1 MVDVLLGISGGPVLA
16 GDHRHLGKQE
26 PQMNTYV
33 KIFQDDNMLG
43 QWLQRN
49 INDVMFRQLII
60 EKMDRVSEFQVVVVY
75 RASWE
80 KF

>member
-1 MVDVLLGISGGPVLA
+1 
-16 GDHRHLGKQE
+16 
-26 PQMNTYV
+26 MNTYV

-75 RASWE
+75 LAGWE
-80 KF
+80 RF